1 MLEKEALE
9 GEVGRRGRGGV
20 LSARE
25 AEESGGGLVAVE
37 SEGGREVEELR
48 PKWRKE
54 RRFSWTRRRQE
65 RWQKEG
71 RVQKSHLAAPP
82 PLLTLHTVSSS
93 FGIVIVACST
103 TTFFVSCS
111 TTSGSTFSIGCRCR
125 SFPFPLAG
133 ANAEV
138 VVVVGFFFPPG
149 VHPHPPGAIGV
160 PGNAD
165 FSGLENILFLLRSTS
180 RRVRSTSSSSSS
192 ELLASR
198 EETGLGDV
206 R

>member
-1 MLEKEALE
+1 MTKGKKGQLDASKT
-9 GEVGRRGRGGV
+9 GEM
-20 LSARE
+20 A
-25 AEESGGGLVAVE
+25 
-37 SEGGREVEELR
+37 
-48 PKWRKE
+48 KCRKCAKK
-54 RRFSWTRRRQE
+54 T
-65 RWQKEG
+65 
-71 RVQKSHLAAPP
+71 HLAAPP

-93 FGIVIVACST
+93 LCAMVGT
-103 TTFFVSCS
+103 RPTTFFVSCN